1 MKQALTYIQTITLL
15 QSIRGNK
22 AINWNTGEGIYWTKL
37 TKKET
42 KAVLFAKD
50 NNWKAL

>member
-1 MKQALTYIQTITLL
+1 MKQAPTYIQPITLL

-22 AINWNTGEGIYWTKL
+22 TINWNTGESIYWTKL
-37 TKKET
+37 TKEET
-42 KAVLFAKD
+42 KAVSFAKG

>member
-22 AINWNTGEGIYWTKL
+22 AINWNTGEGIYWTRL
-37 TKKET
+37 TKEEE
-42 KAVLFAKD
+42 KAVSFSNG
-50 NNWKAL
+50 NNWKVL